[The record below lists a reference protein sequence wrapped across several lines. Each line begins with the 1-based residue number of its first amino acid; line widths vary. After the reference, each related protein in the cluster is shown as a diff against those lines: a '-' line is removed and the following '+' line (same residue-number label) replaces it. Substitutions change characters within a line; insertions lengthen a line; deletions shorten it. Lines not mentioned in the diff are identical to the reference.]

1 MERLSGPSP
10 SGVERPPL
18 IQALSAEKTKARMIY
33 ATRPLNQLCRWICY
47 IMDTV
52 ARIASVAS
60 EGCCQGSFDNPSALH
75 HILLHRASSR
85 CLVRPTG
92 VTCGVS
98 SCGVSC
104 HLGDLRKPEC
114 VPHFQRSEGG
124 IPFVKEIAAPQYLY
138 DSWICN
144 FQATHRPGGVAGYP
158 RACYSSIWRV
168 RVPPSAYL

>member
-52 ARIASVAS
+52 ARVASAAS

-98 SCGVSC
+98 C
-104 HLGDLRKPEC
+104 HLGDLRKPQC
-114 VPHFQRSEGG
+114 VPHFQRSEDG
-124 IPFVKEIAAPQYLY
+124 IPFVKEIAAP
-138 DSWICN
+138 
-144 FQATHRPGGVAGYP
+144 
-158 RACYSSIWRV
+158 
-168 RVPPSAYL
+168 